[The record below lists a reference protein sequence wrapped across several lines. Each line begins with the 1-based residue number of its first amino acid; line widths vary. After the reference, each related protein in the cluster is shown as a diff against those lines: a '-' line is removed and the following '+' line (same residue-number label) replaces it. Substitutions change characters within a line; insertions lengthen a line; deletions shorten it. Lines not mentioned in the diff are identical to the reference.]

1 MSYFTL
7 KDGQRLYYEDKG
19 HGSDT
24 LIMMHG
30 WTSTHDVYEKPMELL
45 QDKARCI
52 IYDHRGHGGSKE
64 ANKGTPTTDNCGL
77 IISSL
82 PQIKSYL
89 GADNLYFHCCLRAHD

>member
-45 QDKARCI
+45 QDKVHKLHINRRARI
-52 IYDHRGHGGSKE
+52 QSARSGQAGK
-64 ANKGTPTTDNCGL
+64 N
-77 IISSL
+77 
-82 PQIKSYL
+82 
-89 GADNLYFHCCLRAHD
+89 